1 MRLGKSTTL
10 FPNSACAGLRPSSPA
25 LHLLRRTLFRGSL
38 HPLLRHNSRYLML
51 ASPLYASPAPF
62 TPESTKYTKDID
74 SFNKL
79 LPPPIEFIEGS
90 SSGALAVPEGKYE
103 PINATPKAGKPEVRP
118 YRSFRLVQ
126 LKKCLNSSGRVI
138 PHLRLQQQKDPL
150 RLLPPGRAQRLPL
163 FILVLSKQPGP
174 RIATPLRVYTTVAIR
189 VF

>member
-1 MRLGKSTTL
+1 
-10 FPNSACAGLRPSSPA
+10 
-25 LHLLRRTLFRGSL
+25 
-38 HPLLRHNSRYLML
+38 ML

-118 YRSFRLVQ
+118 YHSFRRL
-126 LKKCLNSSGRVI
+126 SS
-138 PHLRLQQQKDPL
+138 
-150 RLLPPGRAQRLPL
+150 
-163 FILVLSKQPGP
+163 
-174 RIATPLRVYTTVAIR
+174 
-189 VF
+189 